1 MSKTIYDVTINNL
14 TKTLKSLTLQCLE
27 LKTITP
33 IERNSVKAEPYV
45 QAGVEVC
52 RAQGEFS
59 RCRFDVKLPLH
70 DLPFAEDFFDVEE
83 YLIEFQEFQTTFI
96 NGSAKKIFFRAL
108 GYTIFN
114 IETGEKLYTFTGG
127 SL

>member
-14 TKTLKSLTLQCLE
+14 TKKLDNMTLQCLG
-27 LKTITP
+27 LNVVTP
-33 IERNSVKAEPYV
+33 PERNGVKPEPYV
-45 QAGVEVC
+45 QAEVEVC

-70 DLPFAEDFFDVEE
+70 ALPFAEDFFEEEE

-96 NGSAKKIFFRAL
+96 NGMAKNIFFRAQ
-108 GYTIFN
+108 GYTILN
-114 IETGEKLYTFTGG
+114 KETGEQFYTFTGG
-127 SL
+127 SR